1 MQGFTM
7 IEANYWKEG
16 SKHQWVY
23 YAKDNSSLE
32 GLSEKIN
39 PDELLCSNEEEIVNL
54 GIRRVNGRLYSGN
67 YVGVCR
73 LKCLSGKGALSNDG
87 REIILKVEPRFPISV
102 VDMLNALRSD
112 DEFEHYLAPQTNRLN
127 EANREIEDLRD
138 NELFCFFDE
147 EDPIFLQDDIAKE
160 SSIITASVYIT
171 MLKALCSRPLMGRMV
186 RHEENLT
193 GKAKGKIVF
202 SKNIRANI
210 LKGRDDRIYCR
221 YLQYSEDILEN
232 RVLSAALHKAELFFS
247 QYFGSAAGDKNSFRE
262 MISYSR
268 KALSH
273 VSYTK
278 ISRLDLN
285 RIKTTGV
292 YVYYKPVINAAKMV
306 LNEMTLEANG
316 GSAVTSYVVPY
327 AVSMDKLFEMYVRAY
342 FKRAGVLSYDSK
354 ESGIRILQY
363 DDKTAVLREKNRT
376 YANYISGNIKPDIII
391 YDPETGNYVVF
402 DVKYKDSLSSRYA
415 RPDRMQILAYG
426 LMLGCNNV
434 GNIFP
439 AQDGTNN
446 VYYKRNEINSNESRT
461 HYYNQLEVAID
472 SDWKFEITHKDDETK
487 IRVMEYLRGLFALR
501 QDM

>member
-1 MQGFTM
+1 M
-7 IEANYWKEG
+7 IDANYWKEG
-16 SKHQWVY
+16 SKHQWVF

-39 PDELLCSNEEEIVNL
+39 PDELLCSSQEDIVNL
-54 GIRRVNGRLYSGN
+54 GIKRINGRIYSGN
-67 YVGVCR
+67 FVGVCK
-73 LKCLSGKGALSNDG
+73 LKNVSGKGILSSDG
-87 REIILKVEPRFPISV
+87 REVILKIEPRFPVSV
-102 VDMLNALRSD
+102 VDMLNAIRDD
-112 DEFEHYLAPQTNRLN
+112 DEFEHYLAPQTNKLN
-127 EANREIEDLRD
+127 DTNREIEDLKD
-138 NELFCFFDE
+138 NELFHFFDD
-147 EDPIFLQDDIAKE
+147 EDPIFLQDEIAKE

-186 RHEENLT
+186 RNEQNLV

-202 SKNIRANI
+202 SKNIRANT
-210 LKGRDDRIYCR
+210 LRGRDDRIYCR

-232 RVLSAALHKAELFFS
+232 QVLRAALHKAELFLN

-278 ISRLDLN
+278 ISRLDLSK
-285 RIKTTGV
+285 IKTTGV

-306 LNEMTLEANG
+306 LNEITLEANG
-316 GSAVTSYVVPY
+316 SSAVTSYVVPY
-327 AVSMDKLFEMYVRAY
+327 AISMDKLFEMYVRAY
-342 FKRAGVLSYDSK
+342 FKRAGVHSYDSQ
-354 ESGIRILQY
+354 ESGIHISRY
-363 DDKTAVLREKNRT
+363 DDKTAVLRERNKS
-376 YANYISGNIKPDIII
+376 YANYIGGNIKPDIII
-391 YDPETGNYVVF
+391 YDPDTGNYVVF

-439 AQDGTNN
+439 TQDGTNN
-446 VYYKRNEINSNESRT
+446 VYYKRNEINSNETRT
-461 HYYNQLEVAID
+461 RYYNQLEVAID
-472 SDWKFEITHKDDETK
+472 SDWKFEITRKDDSMRM
-487 IRVMEYLRGLFALR
+487 RVIEYLKRLLAV
-501 QDM
+501 Q